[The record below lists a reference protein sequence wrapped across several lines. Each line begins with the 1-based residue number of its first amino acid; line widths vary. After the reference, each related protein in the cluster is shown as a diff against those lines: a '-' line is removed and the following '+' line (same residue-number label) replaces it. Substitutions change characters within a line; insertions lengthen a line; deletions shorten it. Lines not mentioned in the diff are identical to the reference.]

1 MNTVKLGKRLTAA
14 AGFCRKGSFI
24 ADVGTDH
31 AHLPIYL
38 YQKGMISGAVASDI
52 NEGPIE
58 RAKINIRANRLSD
71 KIDTVLCDGLSEL
84 EGYSPKDIFILG
96 MGGELMAKIIDNA
109 PFVKD
114 KSIRLILQPMT
125 HWEILRKYLCEN
137 GFTIVDEALVKEDRI
152 YRIIVAEYSGKCGD
166 YSDVELIL
174 GRLNIER
181 RDPLLVE
188 LTERSL
194 DVINERI
201 KGKLS
206 GGADASAEIALAEKL
221 REIIK

>member
-71 KIDTVLCDGLSEL
+71 KIDTVLCDGLSKL
-84 EGYSPKDIFILG
+84 EGYFPKDIFILG
-96 MGGELMAKIIDNA
+96 MGGELIAKIIDNA
-109 PFVKD
+109 RFVKD
-114 KSIRLILQPMT
+114 KSVRLILQPMT

-152 YRIIVAEYSGKCGD
+152 YRIIVAEYSGICEE
-166 YSDVELIL
+166 YSDIELII

-181 RDPLLVE
+181 RAPLLYE
-188 LTERSL
+188 LVERSL

-206 GGADASAEIALAEKL
+206 GGADASAEISLAEKL

>member
-1 MNTVKLGKRLTAA
+1 MNTVKLGKRLMAA

-38 YQKGMISGAVASDI
+38 YQKGMISGAVAADI

-58 RAKINIRANRLSD
+58 RARVNIRANRLSD
-71 KIDTVLCDGLSEL
+71 KIDTVLCDGLSKL
-84 EGYSPKDIFILG
+84 ESYSPKDVFILG
-96 MGGELMAKIIDNA
+96 MGGELIAKIIDNA

-114 KSIRLILQPMT
+114 ESVRLILQPMT

-152 YRIIVAEYSGKCGD
+152 YRIIVAEYSGDCEE
-166 YSDVELIL
+166 YSEVELII

-181 RDPLLVE
+181 RAPLLYE
-188 LTERSL
+188 LVERSL

-206 GGADASAEIALAEKL
+206 GGADASAEVALAEKL
-221 REIIK
+221 EEIIK

>member
-38 YQKGMISGAVASDI
+38 YQKGMILGAVASDI

-58 RAKINIRANRLSD
+58 RARINISANRLSD
-71 KIDTVLCDGLSEL
+71 KIDTVLCDGLSKL
-84 EGYSPKDIFILG
+84 EGYFPKDIFILG
-96 MGGELMAKIIDNA
+96 MGGELIAKIIDDA

-152 YRIIVAEYSGKCGD
+152 YRIIVAEYSGKCED

>member
-1 MNTVKLGKRLTAA
+1 MNTVKLGNRLTAA

-38 YQKGMISGAVASDI
+38 YQKGIISGAVASDI

-58 RAKINIRANRLSD
+58 RARINIRAHRLSD
-71 KIDTVLCDGLSEL
+71 KIDTVLCDGLSKL
-84 EGYSPKDIFILG
+84 ESYSPNDVFILG
-96 MGGELMAKIIDNA
+96 MGGELIAKIIDNA
-109 PFVKD
+109 PFVKNRD
-114 KSIRLILQPMT
+114 IRLVLQPMT
-125 HWEILRKYLCEN
+125 HWEILRKYLVEN
-137 GFTIVDEALVKEDRI
+137 GFSIVDEALVKEDRI
-152 YRIIVAEYSGKCGD
+152 YRIIVAEYCGNCEE
-166 YSDVELIL
+166 YSEVELIL
-174 GRLNIER
+174 GKRNIEKK
-181 RDPLLVE
+181 DPLLYE
-188 LTERSL
+188 LVERSL

-206 GGADASAEIALAEKL
+206 GGADVSADTALAEKL